1 MIGNWLDR
9 IESSRLH
16 TKLMA
21 TFILLLVIQLVFLS
35 YSHYRVNKKTVL
47 ELSQNDMYTIVQKNN
62 ELLDAKL
69 SRVREMIQGFL
80 MDKDAYDI
88 LSRVDR
94 RDKVSILISDL
105 QLRSILEKYFAQSK
119 DVYSALLVTSY
130 FTFGTASSV
139 NSEHAKDFIPYDVF
153 PETALYREAWEGE
166 GKTRWIPTYS
176 FADMFNLDYLRDKE
190 FDYKRLFSSVTLMN
204 GFYSQNAV
212 FRQLDEKPVLVVNFK
227 ESLFGDVF
235 EGSLPTGDA
244 VYFVVDRSGHVVYH
258 PDEDRI
264 ASRMD
269 IPGLEH
275 LFEKQHGVEMLKMDG
290 ETHLAAFALSDVTG
304 WLSVA
309 LVPPKSLLSTTLT
322 QSITN
327 AVISAIG
334 IAVVFIGLSIVLS
347 RLITEPFRVMIRA
360 INSTGEGR
368 FQTRFEEKGSYEFKV
383 VMRKFTE
390 MNENIQRLI
399 QENYQREI
407 REKEAQIKA
416 LNLQLDPH
424 FMYNTLNMVSLMA
437 MEKEEYEISD
447 IVVSLSNMMK
457 YLIRNDTPLVPFETD
472 LMYLKSY
479 IKIMTMRFED
489 AFEVEYDI
497 DESLYPLPVP
507 KFFLQ
512 PLVENAFVHGLDQVR
527 SGGKVRI
534 ECKRD
539 GAHARFVVEDNG
551 RGIDEDQLDRIRRG
565 EGHVGL
571 MNVNE
576 RIKAHF
582 GEPYGLTIDS
592 KPGKGTRV
600 TILLPGLEREGGM
613 RLATP

>member
-1 MIGNWLDR
+1 MIRKWLDR

-35 YSHYRVNKKTVL
+35 YSHYRLNRSTVL
-47 ELSQNDMYTIVQKNN
+47 ELSQNDMHTIVQKNN

-69 SRVREMIQGFL
+69 SRVREMIQGFM
-80 MDKDAYDI
+80 MDGDAYDI

-94 RDKVSILISDL
+94 TDMVSILISDIH
-105 QLRSILEKYFAQSK
+105 LRTVLAKYFGQSK

-139 NSEHAKDFIPYDVF
+139 NSEHAKDFIPYDAF
-153 PETALYREAWEGE
+153 PATGLYRAAWEGE
-166 GKTRWIPTYS
+166 GKTRWVPTYS
-176 FADMFNLDYLRDKE
+176 FAEMYDIEYLKDKE
-190 FDYKRLFSSVTLMN
+190 FDYKRLFSAVTLMN

-212 FRQLDEKPVLVVNFK
+212 FRQLEEKPVLVVNFK
-227 ESLFGDVF
+227 ESLFGDVI
-235 EGSLPTGDA
+235 EGSLPTEDA
-244 VYFVVDRSGHVVYH
+244 VYFVVDRSGCVIYH
-258 PDEDRI
+258 SDENRI
-264 ASRMD
+264 ASRLE
-269 IPGLEH
+269 IPDLER
-275 LFEKQHGVEMLKMDG
+275 LFEKGQGVEMLKMG
-290 ETHLAAFALSDVTG
+290 PETYLAAFALSDVTD

-322 QSITN
+322 RSIAN

-347 RLITEPFRVMIRA
+347 RLITEPFRAMIRA

-383 VMRKFTE
+383 VMRKFKE

-399 QENYQREI
+399 QENYEREI

-424 FMYNTLNMVSLMA
+424 FMSNTLNMVSLMA
-437 MEKEEYEISD
+437 LEKEEYEISE

-472 LMYLKSY
+472 LTYLKSY
-479 IKIMTMRFED
+479 IRIMTMRFEG

-497 DESLYPLPVP
+497 DASLNPLPVP

-512 PLVENAFVHGLDQVR
+512 PLVENAFVHGLDGVR
-527 SGGKVRI
+527 KDGKVRI

-539 GAHARFVVEDNG
+539 GPNARFVVEDNG
-551 RGIDEDQLDRIRRG
+551 RGISEEKLEKILRG
-565 EGHVGL
+565 DGRVGL

-576 RIKAHF
+576 RIKAYF
-582 GEPYGLTIDS
+582 GEPYGLTVDS
-592 KPGKGTRV
+592 KPGEGTRV
-600 TILLPGLEREGGM
+600 TILLPGLERQGGGM
-613 RLATP
+613 RLAT